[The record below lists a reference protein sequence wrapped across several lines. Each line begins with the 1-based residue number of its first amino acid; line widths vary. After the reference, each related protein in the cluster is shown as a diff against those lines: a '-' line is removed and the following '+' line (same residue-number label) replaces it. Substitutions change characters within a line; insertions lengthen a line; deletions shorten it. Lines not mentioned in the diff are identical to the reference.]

1 MRPTPSFCGVCKA
14 LESILRYYRQNMKL
28 ITAKSP
34 VVTAKIQ
41 IAANFLLDIQKFG
54 FYDMDKVS
62 FDEIY
67 LLLCGINQN
76 SGV

>member
-1 MRPTPSFCGVCKA
+1 
-14 LESILRYYRQNMKL
+14 MKL